1 MLQEEN
7 ENILDKVY
15 SLSHPTTTLSPLLPE
30 KYFCH
35 QYTSF
40 LLFIAYNMCWILL
53 YSSDSRKRDAR
64 MQRPELESLR
74 NRLLLCF
81 PYCVAKS

>member
-15 SLSHPTTTLSPLLPE
+15 CLPHPPPPPFFSFPE
-30 KYFCH
+30 KA
-35 QYTSF
+35 F
-40 LLFIAYNMCWILL
+40 LSSKHVIHLFIAYNMCWILL
-53 YSSDSRKRDAR
+53 YSSDLRKRDAR

-74 NRLLLCF
+74 NRLLLYF